1 MLDLLCF
8 LFVVFLLLFVFIC
21 LFVSPGF
28 SPECDMRLK
37 SGLEMECLI
46 SICLF
51 VCIWLEKVL
60 NLYLFV
66 ASFVPQLQFGVC
78 CAAFWKKKNIYL
90 PLQTV
95 LSLCLKLQLWF
106 SHKMWSGPTA
116 IAVIGEPMSSKNWGL
131 EHLWDEDDC
140 ADCGIVIAMLMA
152 PPLSQGPSQYW
163 LLPSSWRLL
172 ELFSEPIDC
181 IQYRIKY
188 RESYL
193 AIPASCEEMLPH

>member
-1 MLDLLCF
+1 MECLIYCVLYLFCF
-8 LFVVFLLLFVFIC
+8 VFLVWFY
-21 LFVSPGF
+21 LFVSPF

-46 SICLF
+46 CICLF

-60 NLYLFV
+60 DLYLFV

-78 CAAFWKKKNIYL
+78 CAAFWNKKNIFL
-90 PLQTV
+90 LLQTV
-95 LSLCLKLQLWF
+95 LSLCLELQSWC
-106 SHKMWSGPTA
+106 SHRMWSGPTA
-116 IAVIGEPMSSKNWGL
+116 IAVIGEPMSSTNWGL
-131 EHLWDEDDC
+131 EHLWEEDDC
-140 ADCGIVIAMLMA
+140 ADCGILIAMLMA

-188 RESYL
+188 RESNL
-193 AIPASCEEMLPH
+193 AIPASCEEMLPY